1 MQNSDSVK
9 LDEVEELLKKYEE
22 GNESL
27 LIPILQETQQAYGY
41 LPTNALERIA
51 EYLDVSLGHIY
62 GLVTFYAQFY
72 LTPRGRNT
80 VRVCRGT
87 ACHVRGGRPILR
99 AAERTLGVKEGETTS
114 DFRFSL
120 ETVACFGTCF
130 LSPVM
135 MVNNDYY
142 GKLLPERVDTIL
154 EQYD

>member
-1 MQNSDSVK
+1 MENPDNIK
-9 LDEVEELLKKYEE
+9 LDEVEELLKRYEE

-27 LIPILQETQQAYGY
+27 LIPILQETQKVYGY
-41 LPTNALERIA
+41 LPANALERIA
-51 EYLDVSLGHIY
+51 EYVDVSLGHIY

-87 ACHVRGGRPILR
+87 ACHVRGGRSILR
-99 AAERTLGVKEGETTS
+99 AAERALGIKEGETAS
-114 DFRFSL
+114 DFKFSL

-142 GKLLPERVDTIL
+142 GKLFPENVNTIL
-154 EQYD
+154 KQYD

>member
-1 MQNSDSVK
+1 MQNSDNVK
-9 LDEVEELLKKYEE
+9 LGEVEELLKKCEE

-51 EYLDVSLGHIY
+51 EYVDVSLGHIY

-87 ACHVRGGRPILR
+87 ACHVRGARSILR

-114 DFRFSL
+114 DLRFSL